1 MIRLIAY
8 SSHADVPWIG
18 NTTAA
23 GAAFT
28 LPVPKESSFDDLT
41 LEVAR
46 LRGIIHSHI
55 ATDVRVTAIDKTPYF
70 VQVFHTSRPTQTA
83 STDERRAFLIQASG
97 LSSAVDALHRAGFSG
112 IDFSQLI
119 QGNGSWVIGHPSILP
134 SVKTSNPR
142 TEADDVVEL
151 GHFLISQLS
160 SNAQDTVYADLSF
173 ILKQAI
179 TGLVATMYEL
189 IDLLPIQSTRPPGLP
204 HTTWP
209 RPSTTCECTDVS
221 LCGCNNP
228 LQAPTNPLNP
238 LFQKY
243 HVSGMNRDRY
253 FLSLARMAS
262 PPASRTE
269 LVLYSQGITDMTSLH
284 MLPSLTVVNLHGNKI
299 KTITGLDALV
309 NLQRL
314 DLSSNSIT
322 AITGLDSLRSLVHLD
337 ISANR
342 LTTVTGLRCL
352 FNLHT
357 LVLAYNQIT
366 SLAGL
371 ADMSGPHYHISSIE
385 LQGNHVGD
393 MKELLSIRELP
404 HLQALTLSRDAH
416 GNPVCRDGQYRTFVF
431 AVLPT
436 LHSLDCMTITG
447 QVHSAIISAD
457 DSCAFVLIA
466 VW

>member
-1 MIRLIAY
+1 
-8 SSHADVPWIG
+8 
-18 NTTAA
+18 
-23 GAAFT
+23 
-28 LPVPKESSFDDLT
+28 
-41 LEVAR
+41 
-46 LRGIIHSHI
+46 
-55 ATDVRVTAIDKTPYF
+55 
-70 VQVFHTSRPTQTA
+70 
-83 STDERRAFLIQASG
+83 
-97 LSSAVDALHRAGFSG
+97 
-112 IDFSQLI
+112 
-119 QGNGSWVIGHPSILP
+119 
-134 SVKTSNPR
+134 
-142 TEADDVVEL
+142 
-151 GHFLISQLS
+151 
-160 SNAQDTVYADLSF
+160 
-173 ILKQAI
+173 
-179 TGLVATMYEL
+179 
-189 IDLLPIQSTRPPGLP
+189 
-204 HTTWP
+204 
-209 RPSTTCECTDVS
+209 
-221 LCGCNNP
+221 
-228 LQAPTNPLNP
+228 
-238 LFQKY
+238 
-243 HVSGMNRDRY
+243 
-253 FLSLARMAS
+253 
-262 PPASRTE
+262 
-269 LVLYSQGITDMTSLH
+269 